1 MTTMDDKEH
10 LAPGRWVKRPEGSN
24 WGDFGPDDQLGRVNL
39 LTEQQVLK
47 GVQEVRAGKVFCL
60 SLPLDLPG
68 GTALNPRRQP
78 PRLAATER
86 DGVPYMNFPMERL
99 DASSI
104 DVLSDDQV
112 LLTLQ
117 YSTQWDALAHIGAWF
132 DTDGEGHEHKVYY
145 NGYRAGE
152 HVQGPLD
159 DEAHQDC
166 CGGHGMG
173 AKRLGIEHFA
183 VKGMQ
188 GRGVLVD
195 FVRHYGHGRTL
206 IGYDELMKVMRS
218 DDVEVEPGDM
228 LVLRTGFA
236 EVVMDMGG
244 EPETHALHNSG
255 AVLDGADE
263 RLLQWITDS
272 GITAICADN
281 YAVEA
286 YPARER
292 PGRKSLL
299 PLHHHCLFK
308 LGLPLAELWYLK
320 ELAQWLETHDR
331 NRFLLTAPPLR
342 LPGAVG
348 SPVTPV
354 ATV

>member
-1 MTTMDDKEH
+1 MN
-10 LAPGRWVKRPEGSN
+10 RWKSKPEGST

-39 LTEQQVLK
+39 LTQEQVLK
-47 GVQEVRAGKVFCL
+47 GVQEVKQGKVFCL

-68 GTALNPRRQP
+68 GMVLNPRRKP
-78 PRLAATER
+78 PRLRPTER
-86 DGVPYMNFPMERL
+86 DGTPYMNFPMSEL
-99 DASSI
+99 DATSI
-104 DVLSDDQV
+104 DVLSDDEV
-112 LLTLQ
+112 TISLQ
-117 YSTQWDALAHIGAWF
+117 YSTQWDALAHVGAQF
-132 DTDGEGHEHKVYY
+132 DADGDGQTEKVYY
-145 NGYRAGE
+145 NGYRAGTDILGSPDHQHE
-152 HVQGPLD
+152 DGCCDHGP
-159 DEAHQDC
+159 AF
-166 CGGHGMG
+166 G
-173 AKRLGIEHFA
+173 ANKLGIENFA

-188 GRGVLVD
+188 GRAVLVD

-206 IGYDELMKVMRS
+206 IGHKELMQVMQA
-218 DDVEVEPGDM
+218 DNVLVEPGDM

-236 EVVMDMGG
+236 EVVTDMNG
-244 EPETHALHNSG
+244 EPDGEKLHNAG
-255 AVLDGADE
+255 AVLNGADPE
-263 RLLQWITDS
+263 LLQWISES
-272 GITAICADN
+272 GIVAICADN

-286 YPARER
+286 YPAHNQGEK
-292 PGRKSLL
+292 KSLL

-320 ELAQWLETHDR
+320 DLAEWLHANKR